1 MQVPANLFR
10 RAAAVLLFAAF
21 VTAIVFTARLEGL
34 AASSPKRRSDI
45 VLQQAVS
52 ADMSAK
58 QLRSFARDIALS
70 DPMHAVGFFLQ
81 VIALDLEEAPSFDS
95 RRVLIAEASQR
106 QPSFAAPRI
115 WLTAD
120 DVRNERFARAING
133 ADTVMRLNGEFRELL
148 VPVLTPLLAND
159 KAYPLL
165 EKKLKDFP
173 IWRTQF
179 LVEAIKT
186 GVDEGRVEGLLRQS
200 PPPRYAAAMAAERSA
215 YLQNLVTRGD
225 PLRARNVWQSFVP
238 ANATAAIFDGD
249 FKTEHAIPPFAWRYA
264 SDDYSYA
271 EKVVAADS
279 KDALVRAHHS
289 GDGKIALLT
298 QLIALKPGTNLLTFE
313 MRDGGLAKPENM
325 FWRIRCMNSTDNLDS
340 QSLAKLGGDWQKMQM
355 QFDIPSNG
363 CALQYLV
370 LEAEDNDGD
379 EAEVEIRMV
388 GAR

>member
-1 MQVPANLFR
+1 M
-10 RAAAVLLFAAF
+10 
-21 VTAIVFTARLEGL
+21 
-34 AASSPKRRSDI
+34 
-45 VLQQAVS
+45 
-52 ADMSAK
+52 
-58 QLRSFARDIALS
+58 
-70 DPMHAVGFFLQ
+70 
-81 VIALDLEEAPSFDS
+81 EEAPSFDS

-179 LVEAIKT
+179 LAEAIKT
-186 GVDEGRVEGLLRQS
+186 GVDESRVEGLLRQN

-225 PLRARNVWQSFVP
+225 PLRARKVWQSFVP
-238 ANATAAIFDGD
+238 ANAKAAIFDGD
-249 FKTEHAIPPFAWRYA
+249 FRAKHPVPPFAWTYA

-271 EKVVAADS
+271 EKIVEAGG
-279 KDALVRAHHS
+279 KTALVRAHHS
-289 GDGKIALLT
+289 GDGKVTLVT
-298 QLIALKPGTNLLTFE
+298 QLVALKPGANLMTFE
-313 MRDGGLAKPENM
+313 MRDGGLAEPEKM
-325 FWRIRCMNSTDNLDS
+325 FWRVRCMSGTGNLNSE
-340 QSLAKLGGDWQKMQM
+340 SLAKLGGDWQKMQM
-355 QFDIPSNG
+355 RVDIPSDG

-370 LEAEDNDGD
+370 LEAEDNDGN
-379 EAEVEIRMV
+379 EAEVEIRKV
-388 GAR
+388 EAR

>member
-1 MQVPANLFR
+1 MTVPAHLFR

-21 VTAIVFTARLEGL
+21 VVAIVVTARLEGL
-34 AASSPKRRSDI
+34 ASGSPKRRSDI

-52 ADMSAK
+52 ADMSSQ
-58 QLRSFARDIALS
+58 QLRRFARDIALS

-120 DVRNERFARAING
+120 DIRNERYARAING

-165 EKKLKDFP
+165 EKKLEGFP

-179 LVEAIKT
+179 LAEAIKT
-186 GVDEGRVEGLLRQS
+186 GVDENRVEGLLRQS
-200 PPPRYAAAMAAERSA
+200 PPPRYAAAMAAERSV

-225 PLRARNVWQSFVP
+225 PLRARKVWQSFVP
-238 ANATAAIFDGD
+238 ANAKAAIFDGD
-249 FKTEHAIPPFAWRYA
+249 FKAKNPIQPFAWTYA
-264 SDDYSYA
+264 SDDYSYG
-271 EKVVAADS
+271 EKVVEAGG
-279 KDALVRAHHS
+279 KTALVRAHHG
-289 GDGKIALLT
+289 GDGKVALVT
-298 QLIALKPGTNLLTFE
+298 QLVALKPGANFLTFE
-313 MRDGGLAKPENM
+313 MRDGGLANPENM
-325 FWRIRCMNSTDNLDS
+325 FWRVRCMSGTGNLNS
-340 QSLAKLGGDWQKMQM
+340 QSLAKLGADWQKMQM
-355 QFDIPSNG
+355 PVDIPSDG

-379 EAEVEIRMV
+379 EAEVEIRKV
-388 GAR
+388 EAR